1 MENHNSIL
9 LRVYRVFYQNIPTFK
24 NCLLS
29 GLKYNSTWFVQG
41 RPRVIKRKWYDRL
54 LRGLKGGKIIIGND
68 FKCNNTITSN
78 SIGLIQPCVFN
89 ISMESAVIKIG
100 NNVGISGATINA
112 ALSVEI
118 EDNVSIGSG
127 CLITDTD
134 SHPLDY
140 EARIQDDNT
149 KTLASPIVLKEGCF
163 IGARSIILKGVT
175 IGEHSIIGAGS
186 VVTKPIP
193 ANCIACG
200 NPARVVK
207 SINNTFVSPLL
218 PQIVTDGAEP

>member
-1 MENHNSIL
+1 MERHYRVL
-9 LRVYRVFYQNIPTFK
+9 FRVYRIIYQNIPTFV

-29 GLKYNSTWFVQG
+29 GLKYNSSWIVQG
-41 RPRVIKRKWYDRL
+41 CPRVINRKWYDRI
-54 LRGLKGGKIIIGND
+54 LRGLKGGKIIIGDD

-89 ISMESAVIKIG
+89 ISMEEAVIKIG
-100 NNVGISGATINA
+100 NNVGISGSTINA
-112 ALSVEI
+112 ASSIEI

-149 KTLASPIVLKEGCF
+149 KTHASPIVLKEGCF
-163 IGARSIILKGVT
+163 IGARSIVLKGVT
-175 IGEHSIIGAGS
+175 VGEHSIIGAGS
-186 VVTKPIP
+186 VVTKSIP

-207 SINNTFVSPLL
+207 ENV
-218 PQIVTDGAEP
+218 